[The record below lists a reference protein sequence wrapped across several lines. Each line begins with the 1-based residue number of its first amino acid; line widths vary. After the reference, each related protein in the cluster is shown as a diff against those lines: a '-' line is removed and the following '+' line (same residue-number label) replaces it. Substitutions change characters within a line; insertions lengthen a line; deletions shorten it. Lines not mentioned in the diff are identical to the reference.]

1 MTYAEFNNNYG
12 SEVGD
17 VFSTSY
23 NDCLTVDC
31 LSVAFMLQLTCSAYY
46 CFCTILQ
53 QLCMHSFKKKISF
66 HVILCFGS
74 ASHFI
79 PCLD

>member
-1 MTYAEFNNNYG
+1 MTYAEFNNNY
-12 SEVGD
+12 SSDVGD

-31 LSVAFMLQLTCSAYY
+31 LPVAFMLQLTCSAYY

-53 QLCMHSFKKKISF
+53 QLCMHSLKKKSVF
-66 HVILCFGS
+66 M
-74 ASHFI
+74 
-79 PCLD
+79 

>member
-1 MTYAEFNNNYG
+1 MTYAEFNNNYS

-31 LSVAFMLQLTCSAYY
+31 LPVAFML
-46 CFCTILQ
+46 
-53 QLCMHSFKKKISF
+53 
-66 HVILCFGS
+66 
-74 ASHFI
+74 
-79 PCLD
+79 